1 MAKDVGIVKVVGV
14 EHDKAACKC
23 LIRSGIECYED
34 ITDVPPPG
42 DIRLYFYVSC
52 NRAFTRARENLAR
65 SKEAYEFGEHTCY

>member
-34 ITDVPPPG
+34 ITDVPPP
-42 DIRLYFYVSC
+42 RRYTTLFLC
-52 NRAFTRARENLAR
+52 FM
-65 SKEAYEFGEHTCY
+65 